1 MEQRGVK
8 PMGRAEKGVEGG
20 SKEREGAGM
29 HLRLAAARVGGSS
42 KLEMDGREKDV
53 ALVTR

>member
-1 MEQRGVK
+1 MEQQGVK

-29 HLRLAAARVGGSS
+29 HLQLAAAHVAGSS
-42 KLEMDGREKDV
+42 KLEMDGRGKDV
-53 ALVTR
+53 AFVTR